1 MDSSLSLDC
10 IFIYDLVIALDSQP
24 KRIPRTKP
32 KPART
37 GRADPRRTIT
47 TIANTQRWRSDGFCF
62 AMVSPNKT
70 KLGLGCDIYMGSVL
84 ASWAVEKHMQEGSKT
99 YIISF

>member
-47 TIANTQRWRSDGFCF
+47 TAANTQRWSSDGFCF
-62 AMVSPNKT
+62 AMASPNKT
-70 KLGLGCDIYMGSVL
+70 KLGGGYDIYIGSVL
-84 ASWAVEKHMQEGSKT
+84 AYWTVENHLQESSKP
-99 YIISF
+99 